1 MIRVLVCEDETIVR
15 QGLVAILSMQPSITV
30 VGEAAD
36 GEDALEQVEAHKP
49 DVVLIDVR
57 MPVMDGVQATQQIT
71 ARYPRTRVII
81 LTTFDYEEYVLE
93 GVKAGASGYV
103 LKDTSADELV
113 RTIRR
118 VHRGEH
124 FIQAAVAGRI
134 LVDMMKPST
143 AAPADAGG
151 VALTEREIAI
161 LTRLSQGMSNREV
174 AADLSLS
181 EGTIK
186 NYVSVILSKLQVTN
200 RIQAINIARERKL
213 I

>member
-15 QGLVAILSMQPSITV
+15 EGLVALLSFQHGITV
-30 VGEAAD
+30 VGEAVN
-36 GEDALEQVEAHKP
+36 GEDALKQVEESSP

-57 MPVMDGVQATQQIT
+57 MPIMDGVQATETIT
-71 ARYPRTRVII
+71 SRYPNTRVII
-81 LTTFDYEEYVLE
+81 LTTFDYEEYVLD

-103 LKDTSADELV
+103 LKDTSAEELV
-113 RTIRR
+113 HTIRR

-124 FIQAAVAGRI
+124 FIQAAVASRI
-134 LVDMMKPST
+134 LVDMVKPQVPAQASSET
-143 AAPADAGG
+143 AP
-151 VALTEREIAI
+151 LTDREVAI

-174 AADLSLS
+174 AADLNLS

-186 NYVSVILSKLQVTN
+186 NYVSGILTKLQVTN
-200 RIQAINIARERKL
+200 RIQAINVAREQKL

>member
-15 QGLVAILSMQPSITV
+15 EGLVALLSFQHGITV
-30 VGEAAD
+30 VGEAVN
-36 GEDALEQVEAHKP
+36 GEDALKQIEELSP

-57 MPVMDGVQATQQIT
+57 MPIMDGVQATQVIT
-71 ARYPRTRVII
+71 SHYPKTRVVI

-113 RTIRR
+113 STIRR

-124 FIQAAVAGRI
+124 FIQAAVASRI
-134 LVDMMKPST
+134 LVDMMKPQTPTPVTSESAT
-143 AAPADAGG
+143 
-151 VALTEREIAI
+151 LTDREIAI
-161 LTRLSQGMSNREV
+161 LTLLSQGMSNREV
-174 AADLSLS
+174 AADLNLS

-186 NYVSVILSKLQVTN
+186 NYVSAILTKLQVTN
-200 RIQAINIARERKL
+200 RIQAINVAREQKL

>member
-15 QGLVAILSMQPSITV
+15 QGLVAILSMQPSIAV
-30 VGEAAD
+30 VGEAMD
-36 GEDALEQVEAHKP
+36 GEDALQQVAALKP

-57 MPVMDGVQATQQIT
+57 MPVMDGVQATQLIT
-71 ARYPRTRVII
+71 TQYPRTRVII

-93 GVKAGASGYV
+93 GVRAGASGYV

-134 LVDMMKPST
+134 LVDMMKPPAET
-143 AAPADAGG
+143 QAPSGAS
-151 VALTEREIAI
+151 LTEREIAI
-161 LTRLSQGMSNREV
+161 LTRLSQGMSNRDV

-186 NYVSVILSKLQVTN
+186 NYVSGILSKLQVTN
-200 RIQAINIARERKL
+200 RIQAINVAREQKL